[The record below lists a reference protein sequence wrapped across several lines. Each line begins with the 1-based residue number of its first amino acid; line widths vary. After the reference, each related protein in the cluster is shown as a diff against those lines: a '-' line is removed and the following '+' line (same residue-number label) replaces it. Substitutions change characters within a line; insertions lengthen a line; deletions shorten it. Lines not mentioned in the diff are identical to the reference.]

1 MAKPSKVYWPKRQ
14 KQLLDQLEV
23 DDYKLMQK
31 MDRIYRKEYDHLE
44 KEVTQFI
51 AAYGEDNIVQYNKLM
66 IDLDDTARTLLIE
79 KVEDFTKKYPEYAHL
94 VDVRKN
100 IYKLNRLQGLQ
111 QSILVQQMEIG
122 AIEQAEMTKHLEHV
136 YSTGNRSVLEF
147 LGHGTTMSGY
157 NKELF
162 ERTINAKWVNS
173 ENFSDRIWSNRQKL
187 SGYINEDLRTA
198 FARGDN
204 TQTILKKMRERFPN
218 VERSNMERLIR
229 TEGTYVFNEA
239 QAQTWENSGVDKY
252 TYSAVMDRHTSKIC
266 QALDGETFKWAD
278 REPGINF
285 PPMHPNCRSS
295 YILPEIDEDWLMDE
309 MRKTNPGR
317 FGTDLPD
324 I

>member
-14 KQLLDQLEV
+14 EQLLDQLEV

-136 YSTGNRSVLEF
+136 YSTGNRSVLVF

-157 NKELF
+157 NRELF
-162 ERTINAKWVNS
+162 ERTINAKWVNN
-173 ENFSDRIWSNRQKL
+173 ENFSERIWSNREKL

-239 QAQTWENSGVDKY
+239 QAQTWENSGVDEY
-252 TYSAVMDRHTSKIC
+252 VYSAVLDKRTSKIC
-266 QALDGETFKWAD
+266 EGLDGQVFKWED

-285 PPMHPNCRSS
+285 PPMHPNCRST
-295 YILPEIDEDWLMDE
+295 YTLPEIDEDWLMDE